1 MGCPADCA
9 IWLPLMSNAR
19 RRNLSNRSRSKH
31 QHWVPQFYLRYFA
44 TPESRDSKT
53 PQVWIFS
60 KDHDDGDEQLTSV
73 RNVCG
78 KRYLYS
84 PLHSDG
90 IRDWSLD
97 DRLTEVE
104 GLLAPVWPSL
114 AKDFVDLS
122 QEHIRKALALFVSIT
137 HMRHPDSRKAIERLH
152 TILVDFFE
160 SGPMEADG
168 TPMIESVELRGE
180 ARPFDTSK
188 WREYKSQGK
197 DGHDRA
203 FTKMIES
210 EVGSMA
216 KRLLEKRWSI
226 LLSDRDTFVSSDK
239 PVVLSHANR
248 ECYGYG
254 TKGVTIFFPLSPS
267 RLLVMDDLH
276 DEPANQY
283 YGLLPTNASA
293 VNMTIWRSTSRF
305 LITGRPVPEVLS
317 EINSLA
323 GTSEA

>member
-1 MGCPADCA
+1 MFFY
-9 IWLPLMSNAR
+9 SVVR
-19 RRNLSNRSRSKH
+19 RRSLSHRSRSKH

-60 KDHDDGDEQLTSV
+60 KEHDDGDEQLTSV

-84 PLHSDG
+84 PPQPDG
-90 IRDWSLD
+90 GRDWSLD

-104 GLLAPVWPSL
+104 GLLARVWPSL
-114 AKDFVDLS
+114 ATDFVDLS
-122 QEHIRKALALFVSIT
+122 DEHIRKALALFVSVT
-137 HMRHPDSRKAIERLH
+137 HMRHPDAREGVERMH
-152 TILVDFFE
+152 ASLVEFFE
-160 SGPMEADG
+160 SGPTDADG
-168 TPMIESVELRGE
+168 TPMIESVEVRGE
-180 ARPFDTSK
+180 SCPFDTSN
-188 WREYKSQGK
+188 WQEYKSQGK
-197 DGHDRA
+197 DGHDREFA
-203 FTKMIES
+203 RMIQW

-239 PVVLSHANR
+239 PVVLSHPNR
-248 ECYGYG
+248 ERYGYG
-254 TKGVTIFFPLSPS
+254 TKGVMIFFPISPS
-267 RLLVMDDLH
+267 RLLVMDDLR

-283 YGLLPTNASA
+283 YGLVPTNAGV
-293 VNMTIWRSTSRF
+293 VNMTIWRNATRF
-305 LITGRPVPEVLS
+305 LITGRPVPEVLL

-323 GTSEA
+323 GTGGDA